1 MEITDLFT
9 NIKDVF
15 NKPIYLI
22 KFLSIAIVFDISSVL
37 ATQKNLILFY
47 FSFDK
52 HRIECVESLVR
63 LVFLGTFICFCVK
76 IIIDG
81 ICRIALAHWKKEY
94 ISNAKENLSVE
105 NAIRIAEWKNNEFAY
120 KKFSECKQAIFQEQ
134 SMFCDIAINFL
145 LAIVYSRFYLRGLT
159 AFNLIKMPILF
170 LVVLVYFVILA
181 IIILTLLNKKL
192 SYCTDF
198 NLDS

>member
-52 HRIECVESLVR
+52 HRIECVES
-63 LVFLGTFICFCVK
+63 
-76 IIIDG
+76 
-81 ICRIALAHWKKEY
+81 
-94 ISNAKENLSVE
+94 
-105 NAIRIAEWKNNEFAY
+105 
-120 KKFSECKQAIFQEQ
+120 
-134 SMFCDIAINFL
+134 
-145 LAIVYSRFYLRGLT
+145 
-159 AFNLIKMPILF
+159 
-170 LVVLVYFVILA
+170 
-181 IIILTLLNKKL
+181 
-192 SYCTDF
+192 
-198 NLDS
+198 